1 MKKNLK
7 KWMIV
12 LIRIIRYLNKKQWI
26 QILLSFVFIV
36 TQVYLDLKIPDYM
49 SKITMYVE
57 SPGHTVSDII
67 GEGKWMLLCAF
78 GSLIS
83 AIIVGYLASKV
94 SASFSK
100 DLRSRIFSKVES
112 FSMKEINEF
121 STASLITRSTNDI
134 TQIQMVIVIGL
145 QILIKAPIMAVWA
158 ITKIYNK
165 GFEWT
170 IATAVTVL
178 ILIIFVAI
186 LMVLVMPKFRMMQ
199 TLTDNINRILRE
211 NLTGLAVI
219 RAYNSEEYREN
230 KFDEANEELTST
242 QLFTSRAMSTLFPM
256 INFSM
261 SILTLVI
268 YFIGAG
274 LINAAGMMDK
284 YVLFSDMV
292 VFSSYAMQ
300 VIMSFMMMSMIFIM
314 IPRAQISANRINEVL
329 DTELSIKDGDIDTS
343 NEDYEYEIEFDNVS
357 FKYTDS
363 EQYILKDIDFRV
375 KKGEKVAIIGSTG
388 SGKSTILNLLLRF
401 YDATEGVVKIQGID
415 IRKYK
420 LKFLYEKI
428 GAVFQKS
435 FLFKGNV
442 KSNISFSEDGVD
454 TEKVEEAADTSQSM
468 EFIEKF
474 DEKFDHEIAQLGKNV
489 SGGQKQR
496 LSIARAVYKKPNI
509 FLFDDSFS
517 ALDFKTDSE
526 LRHQLREK
534 SPDATTIIVAQRVGS
549 IMDSDQIIVL
559 ENGQIVGIGQ
569 HKDLLQNCE
578 VYKEIAYSQL
588 TEEELNA

>member
-1 MKKNLK
+1 
-7 KWMIV
+7 MIV
-12 LIRIIRYLNKKQWI
+12 LIRIIRYLNKKQWM

-57 SPGHTVSDII
+57 SPGHSVSDII

-83 AIIVGYLASKV
+83 AIIVGYLASKI

-145 QILIKAPIMAVWA
+145 QILVKAPIMAVWA

-170 IATAVTVL
+170 MATAVTVL

-186 LMVLVMPKFRMMQ
+186 LMILVMPKFRIMQ

-284 YVLFSDMV
+284 YVLFSNMV

-329 DTELSIKDGDIDTS
+329 DTELSIKDGNIETS
-343 NEDYEYEIEFDNVS
+343 NDDYEYEIEFDNVS

-363 EQYILKDIDFRV
+363 EQYILKDIDFKV

-401 YDATEGVVKIQGID
+401 YDATEGVVRIEGID
-415 IRKYK
+415 IKKYK

-428 GAVFQKS
+428 GAVLQKS
-435 FLFKGNV
+435 FLFKGDV
-442 KSNISFSEDGVD
+442 RSNISFGENGYDKK
-454 TEKVEEAADTSQSM
+454 KVEEAADTSQSM

-474 DEKFDHEIAQLGKNV
+474 GEKFDHEIAQLGKNV

-526 LRHQLREK
+526 LRHQLRENN
-534 SPDATTIIVAQRVGS
+534 PDATTIIVAQRVGS

-559 ENGQIVGIGQ
+559 ENGQIAGIGQ

>member
-1 MKKNLK
+1 
-7 KWMIV
+7 
-12 LIRIIRYLNKKQWI
+12 
-26 QILLSFVFIV
+26 
-36 TQVYLDLKIPDYM
+36 
-49 SKITMYVE
+49 MYVE
-57 SPGHTVSDII
+57 SPGHTVSDIV

-78 GSLIS
+78 GSLLS
-83 AIIVGYLASKV
+83 AIIVGYLASKI

-100 DLRSRIFSKVES
+100 NLRSRIFSKVES
-112 FSMKEINEF
+112 FSMKEINEL

-170 IATAVTVL
+170 MATAVTVL
-178 ILIIFVAI
+178 VLIVFVAI
-186 LMVLVMPKFRMMQ
+186 LMLMVMPKFRMMQ

-219 RAYNSEEYREN
+219 RAYNSEDYREG
-230 KFDEANEELTST
+230 KFDEANIDLTST

-261 SILTLVI
+261 SMLTLVI

-274 LINAAGMMDK
+274 LINAAQMMDK
-284 YVLFSDMV
+284 YVLFSNMV

-314 IPRAQISANRINEVL
+314 VPRAEISAKRINEVL
-329 DTELSIKDGDIDTS
+329 DTELSIKDGNLDSS
-343 NEDYEYEIEFDNVS
+343 NEDYEYEIEFDDVS

-363 EQYILKDIDFRV
+363 EQYILQNIDFKV

-401 YDATEGVVKIQGID
+401 YDASEGVVKIQGVD

-428 GAVFQKS
+428 AAVLQKS
-435 FLFKGNV
+435 FLFKGDI
-442 KSNISFSEDGVD
+442 KSNISFGDEDTD
-454 TEKVEEAADTSQSM
+454 TKMVEEAADTSQSM
-468 EFIEKF
+468 EFIDKF
-474 DEKFDHEIAQLGKNV
+474 DDKFEHEIAQLGKNV

-496 LSIARAVYKKPNI
+496 LSIARAIYRKPDI

-526 LRHQLREK
+526 LRHQLKENN
-534 SPDATTIIVAQRVGS
+534 PDSTTIVVAQRVGS

-559 ENGQIVGIGQ
+559 ENGQIAGIGK
-569 HKDLLQNCE
+569 HKDLLKNCE

>member
-1 MKKNLK
+1 
-7 KWMIV
+7 
-12 LIRIIRYLNKKQWI
+12 
-26 QILLSFVFIV
+26 
-36 TQVYLDLKIPDYM
+36 
-49 SKITMYVE
+49 MYVE
-57 SPGHTVSDII
+57 SPGHSVSDII

-83 AIIVGYLASKV
+83 AIIVGFLASKV

-170 IATAVTVL
+170 MATAVTVL

-186 LMVLVMPKFRMMQ
+186 LMILVMPKFRIMQ

-261 SILTLVI
+261 SMLTLVI

-274 LINAAGMMDK
+274 LINAAEMMDK
-284 YVLFSDMV
+284 YVLFSNMV

-314 IPRAQISANRINEVL
+314 VPRAQISAKRINEVL
-329 DTELSIKDGDIDTS
+329 DTELSIKDGNIDTS
-343 NEDYEYEIEFDNVS
+343 NDDYEYEIEFDNVS

-363 EQYILKDIDFRV
+363 EQYILQDIDFKV

-415 IRKYK
+415 IKKYK

-428 GAVFQKS
+428 AAVLQKS
-435 FLFKGNV
+435 FLFKGDV
-442 KSNISFSEDGVD
+442 TSNISFGDEGTD
-454 TEKVEEAADTSQSM
+454 KNLVEEAAKTSQSM

-474 DEKFDHEIAQLGKNV
+474 DDKFDHEIAQLGKNV

-496 LSIARAVYKKPNI
+496 LSIARAIYRKPDI

-526 LRHQLREK
+526 LRHKLKENN
-534 SPDATTIIVAQRVGS
+534 PDATAIIVAQRVGS

-559 ENGQIVGIGQ
+559 ENGQIAGIGQ
-569 HKDLLQNCE
+569 HKDLLKNCE

>member
-1 MKKNLK
+1 
-7 KWMIV
+7 
-12 LIRIIRYLNKKQWI
+12 
-26 QILLSFVFIV
+26 
-36 TQVYLDLKIPDYM
+36 
-49 SKITMYVE
+49 MYVE

-78 GSLIS
+78 GSLLS
-83 AIIVGYLASKV
+83 AIIVGYLASKI

-100 DLRSRIFSKVES
+100 NLRSRIFSKVES

-158 ITKIYNK
+158 IKKIYNK

-170 IATAVTVL
+170 MATAVTVL
-178 ILIIFVAI
+178 VLIVFVAI
-186 LMVLVMPKFRMMQ
+186 LMVMVMPKFRMMQ

-219 RAYNSEEYREN
+219 RAYNSEDYREG
-230 KFDEANEELTST
+230 KFDEANIDLTRT

-261 SILTLVI
+261 SMLTLVI

-274 LINAAGMMDK
+274 LINAAQMMDK
-284 YVLFSDMV
+284 YVLFSNMV

-314 IPRAQISANRINEVL
+314 VPRAQISAKRINEVL
-329 DTELSIKDGDIDTS
+329 DTELSIKDGNLDSS
-343 NEDYEYEIEFDNVS
+343 NEDYEYEIEFDDVS

-363 EQYILKDIDFRV
+363 EQYILQNIDFKV

-401 YDATEGVVKIQGID
+401 YDATEGVVKIQGVD
-415 IRKYK
+415 IKQYK
-420 LKFLYEKI
+420 LKFLHEKI
-428 GAVFQKS
+428 AAVLQKS
-435 FLFKGNV
+435 FLFKGDI
-442 KSNISFSEDGVD
+442 KSNISFGDEDTD
-454 TEKVEEAADTSQSM
+454 TKMVEEAADTSQSM
-468 EFIEKF
+468 EFIDKF
-474 DEKFDHEIAQLGKNV
+474 EDKFDHEIAQLGKNV

-496 LSIARAVYKKPNI
+496 LSIARAIYRKPDI

-526 LRHQLREK
+526 LRHQLK
-534 SPDATTIIVAQRVGS
+534 TNNHDSTTIVVAQRVGS

-559 ENGQIVGIGQ
+559 ENGQIAGIGK
-569 HKDLLQNCE
+569 HKDLLKNCE